1 MTRAGTKGM
10 PRAERERQ
18 ILDAACQE
26 FGRSGYVGMSLAA
39 VAAAVGVSKPMVLAY
54 FGSKEQLYI
63 ACVERAGATVGDHI
77 EAAMTAAPPTLA
89 LPRAVLQ
96 AIFQALA
103 PRPSDWLV
111 IWDQTLPEGSE
122 ALAAA
127 RVARTRLAALAGQGV
142 AAVGSAATQ
151 LREARVARTR
161 LAALAGQ
168 GVAAVGSAATQLR
181 DAQDI
186 GVLTQGWMG
195 MVGAMITWWIRHP
208 EQSAEQMAER
218 ASRLIAIIASAGI
231 SEAEAPEGGAVPR
244 PGTPVRGSGSGQ
256 PLNAAF
262 DLFGRR
268 WAILV
273 VWELRSGTKTL
284 PELKAEMGDASSS
297 VLATRLKELTAA
309 HIVRN
314 QDGQYS
320 LTTVGKGLLVALA
333 PLHLWAKAWSASVR

>member
-1 MTRAGTKGM
+1 M

-151 LREARVARTR
+151 LR
-161 LAALAGQ
+161 
-168 GVAAVGSAATQLR
+168 

-218 ASRLIAIIASAGI
+218 ASRLIGIIASAGI

>member
-1 MTRAGTKGM
+1 MTRAGTKGV
-10 PRAERERQ
+10 PRAEREQQ

-26 FGRSGYVGMSLAA
+26 FGRNGYAGMSLAD
-39 VAAAVGVSKPMVLAY
+39 VASSVGISKPMVLAY

-63 ACVERAGATVGDHI
+63 ACVQRAGVIVGDQI
-77 EAAMTAAPPTLA
+77 EAAMEAAPPTLA

-96 AIFQALA
+96 AVFQALA

-111 IWDQTLPEGSE
+111 IWDQTLPEESE

-127 RVARTRLAALAGQGV
+127 RAARIRLAALAGQGV
-142 AAVGSAATQ
+142 AAVGDAA
-151 LREARVARTR
+151 A
-161 LAALAGQ
+161 
-168 GVAAVGSAATQLR
+168 QLR
-181 DAQDI
+181 DEKDI

-218 ASRLIAIIASAGI
+218 ASRLIAIIASAGV
-231 SEAEAPEGGAVPR
+231 SEAEAPAGAVTPR
-244 PGTPVRGSGSGQ
+244 PGTPVRGSGSGR
-256 PLNAAF
+256 PLMAAF

-273 VWELRSGTKTL
+273 IWELRSGTKTL
-284 PELKAEMGDASSS
+284 PELRNGIGDASSG
-297 VLATRLKELTAA
+297 VLTTRLDELTAA

-314 QDGQYS
+314 RDGRYS
-320 LTTVGKGLLVALA
+320 LTAVGKGLLVALA
-333 PLHLWAKAWSASVR
+333 PLELWARAWSASVR

>member
-122 ALAAA
+122 ALAA
-127 RVARTRLAALAGQGV
+127 
-142 AAVGSAATQ
+142 
-151 LREARVARTR
+151 ARVARTR

-333 PLHLWAKAWSASVR
+333 PLQLWAKAWSASVR

>member
-151 LREARVARTR
+151 LR
-161 LAALAGQ
+161 
-168 GVAAVGSAATQLR
+168 

-284 PELKAEMGDASSS
+284 PELKVEMGDASSS

>member
-1 MTRAGTKGM
+1 
-10 PRAERERQ
+10 
-18 ILDAACQE
+18 
-26 FGRSGYVGMSLAA
+26 
-39 VAAAVGVSKPMVLAY
+39 
-54 FGSKEQLYI
+54 
-63 ACVERAGATVGDHI
+63 
-77 EAAMTAAPPTLA
+77 MTAAPPTLA

-151 LREARVARTR
+151 LR
-161 LAALAGQ
+161 
-168 GVAAVGSAATQLR
+168 

-218 ASRLIAIIASAGI
+218 ASRLIGIIASAGI

>member
-151 LREARVARTR
+151 LR
-161 LAALAGQ
+161 
-168 GVAAVGSAATQLR
+168 

-231 SEAEAPEGGAVPR
+231 SEAEVPEGGAVPR

>member
-122 ALAAA
+122 ALAA
-127 RVARTRLAALAGQGV
+127 
-142 AAVGSAATQ
+142 
-151 LREARVARTR
+151 ARVARTR

>member
-63 ACVERAGATVGDHI
+63 ACVERAGATVGDYI

-111 IWDQTLPEGSE
+111 IWDQTLPDGSE
-122 ALAAA
+122 ALAA
-127 RVARTRLAALAGQGV
+127 
-142 AAVGSAATQ
+142 
-151 LREARVARTR
+151 ARVARTR

>member
-89 LPRAVLQ
+89 LPRAALQ

-122 ALAAA
+122 ALAA
-127 RVARTRLAALAGQGV
+127 
-142 AAVGSAATQ
+142 
-151 LREARVARTR
+151 ARVARTR

>member
-39 VAAAVGVSKPMVLAY
+39 VAVAVGVSKPMVLAY

-122 ALAAA
+122 ALAA
-127 RVARTRLAALAGQGV
+127 
-142 AAVGSAATQ
+142 
-151 LREARVARTR
+151 ARVARTR

>member
-103 PRPSDWLV
+103 PRPCDWLV

-122 ALAAA
+122 ALAA
-127 RVARTRLAALAGQGV
+127 
-142 AAVGSAATQ
+142 
-151 LREARVARTR
+151 ARVARTR

-218 ASRLIAIIASAGI
+218 ASRLIGIIASAGI

>member
-1 MTRAGTKGM
+1 
-10 PRAERERQ
+10 
-18 ILDAACQE
+18 
-26 FGRSGYVGMSLAA
+26 MSLAA

-122 ALAAA
+122 ALAA
-127 RVARTRLAALAGQGV
+127 
-142 AAVGSAATQ
+142 
-151 LREARVARTR
+151 ARVARTR

>member
-10 PRAERERQ
+10 PRVERERQ

-151 LREARVARTR
+151 LR
-161 LAALAGQ
+161 
-168 GVAAVGSAATQLR
+168 

-284 PELKAEMGDASSS
+284 PELKVEMGDASSS

>member
-26 FGRSGYVGMSLAA
+26 FGRRGYVGMSLAA

-111 IWDQTLPEGSE
+111 IWDQTLPDGSE
-122 ALAAA
+122 ALAA
-127 RVARTRLAALAGQGV
+127 
-142 AAVGSAATQ
+142 
-151 LREARVARTR
+151 ARVARTR

-273 VWELRSGTKTL
+273 VWELRSGAKTL

>member
-151 LREARVARTR
+151 LR
-161 LAALAGQ
+161 
-168 GVAAVGSAATQLR
+168 
-181 DAQDI
+181 DAQDM

-284 PELKAEMGDASSS
+284 PELKVEMGDASSS

>member
-63 ACVERAGATVGDHI
+63 ACVERAGATVDDHI

-122 ALAAA
+122 ALAA
-127 RVARTRLAALAGQGV
+127 
-142 AAVGSAATQ
+142 
-151 LREARVARTR
+151 ARVARTR

>member
-10 PRAERERQ
+10 PRAEREQQ

-26 FGRSGYVGMSLAA
+26 FGRSGYAGMSLAD
-39 VAAAVGVSKPMVLAY
+39 VASAVGVSKPMVLAY
-54 FGSKEQLYI
+54 FGTKEQLYI
-63 ACVERAGATVGDHI
+63 ACVQRAGEIVGDHI
-77 EAAMTAAPPTLA
+77 EAAMEEAPPTLA

-96 AIFQALA
+96 AVFQALA

-122 ALAAA
+122 ALAA
-127 RVARTRLAALAGQGV
+127 
-142 AAVGSAATQ
+142 
-151 LREARVARTR
+151 ARVARTR

>member
-122 ALAAA
+122 ALAA
-127 RVARTRLAALAGQGV
+127 
-142 AAVGSAATQ
+142 
-151 LREARVARTR
+151 ARVARTR

-314 QDGQYS
+314 QGGQYS

>member
-1 MTRAGTKGM
+1 MTRAGTKGV
-10 PRAERERQ
+10 PRAEREQQ

-26 FGRSGYVGMSLAA
+26 FGRSGYAGMSLAA
-39 VAAAVGVSKPMVLAY
+39 VATIVGVSKPMVLAY

-63 ACVERAGATVGDHI
+63 ACVQRAGAIVGDHI
-77 EAAMTAAPPTLA
+77 EAAMEAAPPTLA

-111 IWDQTLPEGSE
+111 IWDQTLPDGSE

-127 RVARTRLAALAGQGV
+127 RTARARLAALAGQGV
-142 AAVGSAATQ
+142 AAVG
-151 LREARVARTR
+151 
-161 LAALAGQ
+161 G
-168 GVAAVGSAATQLR
+168 AATQLR
-181 DAQDI
+181 DQKDI

-195 MVGAMITWWIRHP
+195 MVGAMINWWIRHP
-208 EQSAEQMAER
+208 EQSAEEMAER
-218 ASRLIAIIASAGI
+218 ASRVIAIVASAGV
-231 SEAEAPEGGAVPR
+231 SEAEASDGAATPR
-244 PGTPVRGSGSGQ
+244 PGTPVRGSGSGR

-273 VWELRSGTKTL
+273 VWELRLGTKTF
-284 PELKAEMGDASSS
+284 PELRSEIGDVSST
-297 VLATRLKELTAA
+297 VLTTRLKELTAA

-320 LTTVGKGLLVALA
+320 LTAVGKGLLVALA
-333 PLHLWAKAWSASVR
+333 PLELWARAWSASVR

>member
-77 EAAMTAAPPTLA
+77 EAAMTTAPPTLA

-151 LREARVARTR
+151 LR
-161 LAALAGQ
+161 
-168 GVAAVGSAATQLR
+168 

-218 ASRLIAIIASAGI
+218 ASRLIGIIASAGI

>member
-122 ALAAA
+122 ALAA
-127 RVARTRLAALAGQGV
+127 
-142 AAVGSAATQ
+142 
-151 LREARVARTR
+151 ARVARTR

-320 LTTVGKGLLVALA
+320 LTTVGKGLLVALV

>member
-111 IWDQTLPEGSE
+111 IWDQTLPDGSE
-122 ALAAA
+122 ALAA
-127 RVARTRLAALAGQGV
+127 
-142 AAVGSAATQ
+142 
-151 LREARVARTR
+151 ARVARTR

>member
-1 MTRAGTKGM
+1 M

-122 ALAAA
+122 ALAA
-127 RVARTRLAALAGQGV
+127 
-142 AAVGSAATQ
+142 
-151 LREARVARTR
+151 ARVARTR

>member
-10 PRAERERQ
+10 PRAEREQQ

-26 FGRSGYVGMSLAA
+26 FGRSGYAGMSLAD
-39 VAAAVGVSKPMVLAY
+39 VASAVGVSKPMVLAY
-54 FGSKEQLYI
+54 FGTKEQLYI
-63 ACVERAGATVGDHI
+63 ACVQRAGEIVGDHI
-77 EAAMTAAPPTLA
+77 EAAMEEAPPTLA

-96 AIFQALA
+96 AVFQALA

-111 IWDQTLPEGSE
+111 IWDQTLPPGSE

-142 AAVGSAATQ
+142 STVGGAVA
-151 LREARVARTR
+151 
-161 LAALAGQ
+161 
-168 GVAAVGSAATQLR
+168 QLR
-181 DAQDI
+181 DQKDI
-186 GVLTQGWMG
+186 GVFTQGWMG

-208 EQSAEQMAER
+208 DQSAEDMTER
-218 ASRLIAIIASAGI
+218 AGRVLAVVASAGV
-231 SEAEAPEGGAVPR
+231 AEAPEEVRDSVRSVVPR
-244 PGTPVRGSGSGQ
+244 PGTPVRGSDSGQ

-273 VWELRSGTKTL
+273 VWELRAGAKTFA
-284 PELKAEMGDASSS
+284 ELKDDIGDASAS
-297 VLATRLKELTAA
+297 VLTTRLKELTVAY
-309 HIVRN
+309 IVRN
-314 QDGQYS
+314 QDGLYS

>member
-26 FGRSGYVGMSLAA
+26 FGRSGYVGISLAA

-151 LREARVARTR
+151 LR
-161 LAALAGQ
+161 
-168 GVAAVGSAATQLR
+168 

-218 ASRLIAIIASAGI
+218 ASRLIGIIASAGI

>member
-111 IWDQTLPEGSE
+111 IWDQTLPDGSE
-122 ALAAA
+122 ALAA
-127 RVARTRLAALAGQGV
+127 
-142 AAVGSAATQ
+142 
-151 LREARVARTR
+151 ARVARTR

-297 VLATRLKELTAA
+297 VLATRLRELTAA

>member
-1 MTRAGTKGM
+1 
-10 PRAERERQ
+10 
-18 ILDAACQE
+18 
-26 FGRSGYVGMSLAA
+26 RSGYVGMSLAA

-122 ALAAA
+122 ALAA
-127 RVARTRLAALAGQGV
+127 
-142 AAVGSAATQ
+142 
-151 LREARVARTR
+151 ARVARTR

>member
-111 IWDQTLPEGSE
+111 IWDQTLPDGSE
-122 ALAAA
+122 ALAA
-127 RVARTRLAALAGQGV
+127 
-142 AAVGSAATQ
+142 
-151 LREARVARTR
+151 ARVARTR

-273 VWELRSGTKTL
+273 VWELRSGAKTL

>member
-151 LREARVARTR
+151 LR
-161 LAALAGQ
+161 
-168 GVAAVGSAATQLR
+168 

-231 SEAEAPEGGAVPR
+231 SEAEAPEGSAVPR

>member
-63 ACVERAGATVGDHI
+63 ECVERAGATVGDHI

-122 ALAAA
+122 ALAA
-127 RVARTRLAALAGQGV
+127 
-142 AAVGSAATQ
+142 
-151 LREARVARTR
+151 ARVARTR

>member
-151 LREARVARTR
+151 LR
-161 LAALAGQ
+161 
-168 GVAAVGSAATQLR
+168 

-208 EQSAEQMAER
+208 EQSTEQMAER

>member
-127 RVARTRLAALAGQGV
+127 RVARTRLAALAD
-142 AAVGSAATQ
+142 
-151 LREARVARTR
+151 
-161 LAALAGQ
+161 Q